1 MLWRQENYENLSLTD
16 FSEVCGKYD
25 IPVLQP
31 VTLREIPELIGFNF
45 AASEKS
51 PENKG
56 VHFFVDDYRF
66 VRLWRTPQ
74 KYISMLKK
82 FRLVFSPDFS
92 LYADYPRAM
101 QIYNHY
107 RKHALAAYW
116 QSERLTVVPTIGW
129 SDADSFEWCF
139 DGEPKGGTV
148 AVSSVGTQANKD
160 SKVRFLAGYFEMM
173 KRLEPETIIFYGNV
187 PDECFGNIVRVRAF
201 QEKFN

>member
-31 VTLREIPELIGFNF
+31 VTLREVPELIGFNF
-45 AASEKS
+45 AATEKS

-56 VHFFVDDYRF
+56 IHFFVDDYRF

-74 KYISMLKK
+74 KYISLLKK
-82 FRLVFSPDFS
+82 FQLVFSPDFS

-116 QSERLTVVPTIGW
+116 QSEGLTVVPTIGW

-139 DGEPKGGTV
+139 DGEPTGGTV

-160 SKVRFLAGYFEMM
+160 SKARFLAGYFEMM
-173 KRLEPETIIFYGNV
+173 KQLEPETIIFYGNV